1 MRIARTLAAHVM
13 RETIVYCALAFAAM
27 TLILL
32 TQNLLRRLDDLFLV
46 GMTSADFRIVLESL
60 FPVVL
65 AYSVPLAFLV
75 GILLT
80 IRRFGA
86 DGELGGM
93 RAAGMSPSQFLI
105 PHLILGLLVSGFLGW
120 VLNIA
125 EHEAR
130 RDLVQLFKSVAAR
143 GAILEPGKFRRIGTR
158 LVFVEDRQRDGTLAG
173 IMIYDRGKTGPAYR
187 VFADR
192 GRYSFDR
199 ERAEIVLELF
209 EGDLHLAPREDAPE
223 RYERVRFDA
232 FAYRM
237 DVGHIL
243 GGEFGPVRPK
253 QMNINELHSVLARAE
268 EGDPL
273 RELDQRD
280 PREYALE
287 IHRRRTAPLAPLV
300 FAGIGVPLALA
311 SEQRSRNL
319 GLLLALIAAF
329 AYYALGALLEE
340 MALRDLVQP
349 ALARWSPNLI
359 FGAAA
364 LFLIASEQRRIPR

>member
-13 RETIVYCALAFAAM
+13 RETVVYCALAFGVM
-27 TLILL
+27 TLVLL

-46 GMTSADFRIVLESL
+46 GMTGADLRVVLVSL

-65 AYSVPLAFLV
+65 SYSIPLAFLV

-93 RAAGMSPSQFLI
+93 RAAGLSPSQILV
-105 PHLILGLLVSGFLGW
+105 PHLLLGLLASGGLAW
-120 VLNIA
+120 LLNVA

-143 GAILEPGKFRRIGTR
+143 GAILEPGKFRRIGSR
-158 LVFVEDRQRDGTLAG
+158 LIFVEDRQRNGELSG
-173 IMIYDRGKTGPAYR
+173 IMIYERGRKGPAYR
-187 VFADR
+187 VFANR
-192 GRYSFDR
+192 GHYSFDAD
-199 ERAEIVLELF
+199 ETEILLELF
-209 EGDLHLAPREDAPE
+209 DGDLHLAAREDAPE

-232 FAYRM
+232 FSYRV

-243 GGEFGPVRPK
+243 GGDFGPVRPK
-253 QMNINELHSVLARAE
+253 QMNLAELEQVLARAE
-268 EGDPL
+268 AGDPL

-287 IHRRRTAPLAPLV
+287 IHRRRALPLAPLI
-300 FAGIGVPLALA
+300 FAGIGVPIALA
-311 SEQRSRNL
+311 SEQRGRNF
-319 GLLLALIAAF
+319 GLLLVLAAAF
-329 AYYALGALLEE
+329 GFYALGALAEE
-340 MALRDLVQP
+340 MALRDLIGP
-349 ALARWSPNLI
+349 AWARWIPNAV
-359 FGAAA
+359 FGVAA
-364 LFLIASEQRRIPR
+364 LLLIGLEQRRVPR